1 MKKIFFSLL
10 FSFFLLSCTTT
21 QKSSVLYKE
30 YSRYDKSITKDN
42 AIKVARD
49 FFSPSLIG
57 KNYQTDPDA
66 ISQLILKNYM
76 VIEDSHHEKMNKQY
90 GCLTINGYDE
100 ENAPLVLS
108 LKYIQTN
115 KHWLIDKI
123 HIVFIDNVKHFSDS
137 AKCPHE
143 YPE

>member
-1 MKKIFFSLL
+1 MKILLFSLL
-10 FSFFLLSCTTT
+10 FSFFLLSCATT
-21 QKSSVLYKE
+21 QKSSVLYQE
-30 YSRYDKSITKDN
+30 YARYHKSITKDN
-42 AIKVARD
+42 VIKVARD
-49 FFSPSLIG
+49 FFSPSLLG

-66 ISQLILKNYM
+66 ISQLLLKNYM
-76 VIEDSHHEKMNKQY
+76 VTEDSHHENMNKRY

-108 LKYIQTN
+108 LKYIPIN
-115 KHWLIDKI
+115 NRWLIDKI
-123 HIVFIDNVKHFSDS
+123 HIVFIDNVKYFSGS